1 MGQYFDNDTTIKNK
15 DIDVKFSILDKK
27 FVFKS
32 DNGVFSKNRL
42 DRGSEVFIK
51 TLISLNLGVDVL
63 DLGCGI
69 GVIGCTLAHFNRSNY
84 TLVDVNE
91 RAVELAKTNIK
102 RLNLSTRCH
111 ALVSN
116 IFENVNDS
124 SFDSV
129 LLNPPIRAGKKVIY
143 QMYQESYE
151 HLNSGGS
158 LFIVIRVKQG
168 ALSSF
173 KFLQTIYKDVKV
185 IDHDKGYQIIRCIK

>member
-1 MGQYFDNDTTIKNK
+1 MGQYFDNDANIKDK
-15 DIDVKFSILDKK
+15 DIDVKFNIQGKT
-27 FVFKS
+27 FNFKS
-32 DNGVFSKNRL
+32 NNGVFSKSRL
-42 DRGSEVFIK
+42 DRGSEIFIK
-51 TLISLNLGVDVL
+51 TLLSRNLGEHVL

-69 GVIGCTLAHFNRSNY
+69 GVIGITLSHFNKANY
-84 TLVDVNE
+84 VLADVNE

-102 RLNLSTRCH
+102 NFNLSTRCH

-116 IFENVNDS
+116 IFENIKD

-158 LFIVIRVKQG
+158 LFIVIRIKQG

-173 KFLQTIYKDVKV
+173 KFLQTIFSEVNV
-185 IDHDKGYQIIRCIK
+185 IDRDKGYQIIQCIK

>member
-1 MGQYFDNDTTIKNK
+1 MGQYFDNDVTIKSK

-27 FVFKS
+27 FSLKS
-32 DNGVFSKNRL
+32 DNGVFSKDRL

-51 TLISLNLGVDVL
+51 TLLSLNLGQEVL

-69 GVIGCTLAHFNRSNY
+69 GVVGLSLAHFNHANY
-84 TLVDVNE
+84 TFIDVNE
-91 RAVELAKTNIK
+91 RAVELTKTNIK
-102 RLNLSTRCH
+102 RLNLSSRCR

-124 SFDSV
+124 FDSI

-143 QMYQESYE
+143 QMYQDSYE

>member
-1 MGQYFDNDTTIKNK
+1 MGQYFDNDVTIKSK

-27 FVFKS
+27 FSLKS
-32 DNGVFSKNRL
+32 DNGVFSKDRL

-51 TLISLNLGVDVL
+51 TLLSLNLGQEVL

-69 GVIGCTLAHFNRSNY
+69 GVVGLSLAHFNHANY
-84 TLVDVNE
+84 TFIDVNE
-91 RAVELAKTNIK
+91 RAVELTKTNIK
-102 RLNLSTRCH
+102 RLNLSSRCH

-116 IFENVNDS
+116 IFENIKD
-124 SFDSV
+124 SFDSI

-143 QMYQESYE
+143 QMYQDSYE

-173 KFLQTIYKDVKV
+173 KFLQTIYEDVKV

>member
-1 MGQYFDNDTTIKNK
+1 MGQYFDNDVTIKSK

-27 FVFKS
+27 FSLKS
-32 DNGVFSKNRL
+32 DNGVFSKDRL

-51 TLISLNLGVDVL
+51 TLLSLNLGQEVL

-69 GVIGCTLAHFNRSNY
+69 GVVGLSLAHFNHANY
-84 TLVDVNE
+84 TFIDVNE
-91 RAVELAKTNIK
+91 RAVELTKTNIK
-102 RLNLSTRCH
+102 RLNLSSRCH

-116 IFENVNDS
+116 IFENVKD
-124 SFDSV
+124 SFDSI

-143 QMYQESYE
+143 QMYQDSYE

>member
-1 MGQYFDNDTTIKNK
+1 MGQYFDNDNNIKSK

-27 FVFKS
+27 FSLKS
-32 DNGVFSKNRL
+32 DNGVFSKNRI
-42 DRGSEVFIK
+42 DRGSEIFIK
-51 TLISLNLGVDVL
+51 TLLSLDLGLDVL

-69 GVIGCTLAHFNRSNY
+69 GTIGLTLAHFNTANY

-91 RAVELAKTNIK
+91 RAVSLAKLNIK
-102 RLNLSTRCH
+102 RLNLSSRCH

-116 IFENVNDS
+116 IFENVKD
-124 SFDSV
+124 SFDSI

-143 QMYQESYE
+143 RMYQESIG

-168 ALSSF
+168 AESSF
-173 KFLQTIYKDVKV
+173 RFLQTIYKDVKI

>member
-1 MGQYFDNDTTIKNK
+1 MGQYFDNDVAIKSK

-27 FVFKS
+27 FSLKS
-32 DNGVFSKNRL
+32 DNGVFSKDRL

-51 TLISLNLGVDVL
+51 TLLSLNLGQDVL

-69 GVIGCTLAHFNRSNY
+69 GVVGLSLAHFNHANY
-84 TLVDVNE
+84 TFIDVNE
-91 RAVELAKTNIK
+91 RAVELTKTNIK
-102 RLNLSTRCH
+102 RLNLSSRCH

-116 IFENVNDS
+116 IFENVKD
-124 SFDSV
+124 SFDSI

-143 QMYQESYE
+143 QMYQDSYE

-173 KFLQTIYKDVKV
+173 KFLQTIYEDVKV

>member
-1 MGQYFDNDTTIKNK
+1 MGQYFDNDNTIKSK

-27 FVFKS
+27 FVLKS
-32 DNGVFSKNRL
+32 DNGVFSKERL
-42 DRGSEVFIK
+42 DRGSEIFIK
-51 TLISLNLGVDVL
+51 TLIPLNLGEDVL

-69 GVIGCTLAHFNRSNY
+69 GVIGLSLAHFNKANY
-84 TLVDVNE
+84 TLIDVNE

-124 SFDSV
+124 FDSI

-143 QMYQESYE
+143 QMYQDSFD

-173 KFLQTIYKDVKV
+173 RFLQTIYKDVKV

>member
-1 MGQYFDNDTTIKNK
+1 MGQYFDNDATLKTK
-15 DIDVKFSILDKK
+15 DIDVNFSILDKK
-27 FVFKS
+27 FTFKS
-32 DNGVFSKNRL
+32 DNGVFSKGRL

-51 TLISLNLGVDVL
+51 TLLSLNLGQEVL

-69 GVIGCTLAHFNRSNY
+69 GVIGCSLAHFNKANY
-84 TLVDVNE
+84 TLADVNE
-91 RAVELAKTNIK
+91 RAVSLAKTNIK

-116 IFENVNDS
+116 IFENIKD
-124 SFDSV
+124 SFDSI

-143 QMYQESYE
+143 QMYQDSFE

>member
-1 MGQYFDNDTTIKNK
+1 MGQYFDNDTTINHK

-27 FVFKS
+27 FIFKS
-32 DNGVFSKNRL
+32 DNGVFSKERL
-42 DRGSEVFIK
+42 DRGSEIFIK
-51 TLISLNLGVDVL
+51 TLISLNLGRDVL

-69 GVIGCTLAHFNRSNY
+69 GVIGLTLAHFNQANY
-84 TLVDVNE
+84 TLIDVNE
-91 RAVELAKTNIK
+91 RAVELTNTNIK
-102 RLNLSTRCH
+102 KLNLSTRCN

-124 SFDSV
+124 FDSI

-143 QMYQESYE
+143 QMYQDSLE

>member
-1 MGQYFDNDTTIKNK
+1 MGQYFDNDTTIKSK

-27 FVFKS
+27 FSLKS
-32 DNGVFSKNRL
+32 DNGVFSKDRL

-51 TLISLNLGVDVL
+51 TLLSLNLGQDVL

-69 GVIGCTLAHFNRSNY
+69 GVVGLSLAHFNHANY
-84 TLVDVNE
+84 TFIDVNE
-91 RAVELAKTNIK
+91 RAVELTKTNIK
-102 RLNLSTRCH
+102 RLNLSSRCH

-116 IFENVNDS
+116 IFENVKD
-124 SFDSV
+124 SFDSI

-143 QMYQESYE
+143 QMYQDSYE

-173 KFLQTIYKDVKV
+173 KFLQTIYEDVKV

>member
-1 MGQYFDNDTTIKNK
+1 MGQYFDNDANIKDK
-15 DIDVKFSILDKK
+15 DIDVKFNIQGKT
-27 FVFKS
+27 FNFKS
-32 DNGVFSKNRL
+32 NNGVFSKSRL
-42 DRGSEVFIK
+42 DRGSEIFIK
-51 TLISLNLGVDVL
+51 TLLSLNLGQEVL

-69 GVIGCTLAHFNRSNY
+69 GVIGLSLAHFNRANY
-84 TLVDVNE
+84 TLIDVNE
-91 RAVELAKTNIK
+91 RAVELTKTNIK
-102 RLNLSTRCH
+102 RLNLSSRCH

-116 IFENVNDS
+116 IFENIND
-124 SFDSV
+124 SFDSI

-143 QMYQESYE
+143 QMYQDSYE

>member
-1 MGQYFDNDTTIKNK
+1 MGQYFDNDTNIKTK

-27 FVFKS
+27 FSFKS

-42 DRGSEVFIK
+42 DRGSEIFIK
-51 TLISLNLGVDVL
+51 TLLSLNLGNDVL

-69 GVIGCTLAHFNRSNY
+69 GVIGLSLAHFNQAKY

-91 RAVELAKTNIK
+91 RAVSLAKENIK

-116 IFENVNDS
+116 IFENIED
-124 SFDSV
+124 SFDSI

-143 QMYQESYE
+143 QMYQDSFE

-173 KFLQTIYKDVKV
+173 KFLQNIYKEVKV

>member
-1 MGQYFDNDTTIKNK
+1 MGQYFDNDVTIKSK

-27 FVFKS
+27 FSLKS
-32 DNGVFSKNRL
+32 DNGVFSKDRL

-51 TLISLNLGVDVL
+51 TLLSLNLGQDVL

-69 GVIGCTLAHFNRSNY
+69 GVVGLSLAHFNHANY
-84 TLVDVNE
+84 TFIDVNE
-91 RAVELAKTNIK
+91 RAVELTKTNIK
-102 RLNLSTRCH
+102 RLNLSSRCH

-116 IFENVNDS
+116 IFENVKD
-124 SFDSV
+124 SFDSI

-143 QMYQESYE
+143 QMYQDSYE

-173 KFLQTIYKDVKV
+173 KFLQTIYEDVKV

>member
-1 MGQYFDNDTTIKNK
+1 MGQYFDNDVTIKSK

-27 FVFKS
+27 FSLKS
-32 DNGVFSKNRL
+32 DNGVFSKDRL

-51 TLISLNLGVDVL
+51 TLLSLNLGQDVL

-69 GVIGCTLAHFNRSNY
+69 GVVGLSLAHFNHANY
-84 TLVDVNE
+84 TFIDVNE
-91 RAVELAKTNIK
+91 RAVELTKTNIK
-102 RLNLSTRCH
+102 RLNLSSRCH

-116 IFENVNDS
+116 IFENVKD
-124 SFDSV
+124 SFDSI

-143 QMYQESYE
+143 QMYQDSYE

>member
-1 MGQYFDNDTTIKNK
+1 MGQYFDNDTTINHK

-27 FVFKS
+27 FIFKS
-32 DNGVFSKNRL
+32 DNGVFSKERL
-42 DRGSEVFIK
+42 DRGSEIFIK
-51 TLISLNLGVDVL
+51 TLISLNLGRDVL

-69 GVIGCTLAHFNRSNY
+69 GVIGLTLAHFNQANY
-84 TLVDVNE
+84 TLIDVNE
-91 RAVELAKTNIK
+91 RAVELTNTNIK
-102 RLNLSTRCH
+102 KLNLSTRCN
-111 ALVSN
+111 ALVSK

-124 SFDSV
+124 FDSI

-143 QMYQESYE
+143 QMYQDSLE

>member
-1 MGQYFDNDTTIKNK
+1 MGQYFDNDTSIKDK

-27 FVFKS
+27 FTLKS
-32 DNGVFSKNRL
+32 NNGVFSKGRL

-51 TLISLNLGVDVL
+51 TLLKLNLGENVL

-69 GVIGCTLAHFNRSNY
+69 GVIGISLAYFNNANY

-91 RAVELAKTNIK
+91 RAVELSKINIK
-102 RLNLSTRCH
+102 RYDLSARCH

-116 IFENVNDS
+116 IFENVQN
-124 SFDSV
+124 SFDSI

-143 QMYQESYE
+143 QMYSESYE

-168 ALSSF
+168 ALSSY
-173 KFLQTIYKDVKV
+173 KYLQTIYKEVKV
-185 IDHDKGYQIIRCIK
+185 IDRDKGYQIIQCIK

>member
-1 MGQYFDNDTTIKNK
+1 MGQYFDNDVTIKSK

-27 FVFKS
+27 FSLKS
-32 DNGVFSKNRL
+32 DNGVFSKDRL

-51 TLISLNLGVDVL
+51 TLLSLNLGQEVL

-69 GVIGCTLAHFNRSNY
+69 GVVGLSLAHFNHANY
-84 TLVDVNE
+84 TFIDVNE
-91 RAVELAKTNIK
+91 RAVELTKTNIK
-102 RLNLSTRCH
+102 RLNLSSRCH

-116 IFENVNDS
+116 IFENIKD
-124 SFDSV
+124 SFDSI

-143 QMYQESYE
+143 QMYQDSYE

-173 KFLQTIYKDVKV
+173 KFLQTIYKEVKV

>member
-1 MGQYFDNDTTIKNK
+1 MGQYFDNDVTIKSK

-27 FVFKS
+27 FSLKS
-32 DNGVFSKNRL
+32 DNGVFSKDRL

-51 TLISLNLGVDVL
+51 TLLSLNLGQEVL

-69 GVIGCTLAHFNRSNY
+69 GVVGLSLAHFNHANY
-84 TLVDVNE
+84 TFIDVNE
-91 RAVELAKTNIK
+91 RAVELTKINIK
-102 RLNLSTRCH
+102 RLNLSSRCH

-116 IFENVNDS
+116 IFENIKD
-124 SFDSV
+124 SFDSI

-143 QMYQESYE
+143 QMYQDSYE

-173 KFLQTIYKDVKV
+173 KFLQTIYEDVKV